1 LEAFTELLK
10 HLPADTG
17 MGIVLVQHLDPVHES
32 ELARLLARAT
42 TMPTREVTNNLRV
55 EPNQVYVIPPNV
67 NMSIVKGVLKL
78 EARAEG
84 RKPQYGID
92 RFFESLAQDQRERA
106 IGVVLSGTA
115 TDGTLGL
122 EAIKAEGGI
131 AFAQDDSAKYDS
143 MPRSAVAAGC
153 VDFVLS
159 PMNIAT
165 ELARIAQHP
174 FVVGSKDES
183 ATSGTSEKH
192 SRDAGER
199 ERETST
205 THQDDAT
212 ALPSGGHGSPAVGAK
227 RARTEMERA
236 SPQSE
241 NAGINQILLLLR
253 NHCGVDFSFYKSTT
267 IQRRIA
273 RRMVLGKHG
282 TFADYANF
290 LRNNAAELD
299 TLFSDVLISVTS
311 FFRNPEAFDLLKR
324 TVFPRLLKDRR
335 DDAVRVWILGCST
348 GQEAYSDA
356 MAYAEFSEGIPRTPK
371 LQIFATDLNESLL
384 DKARAGLY
392 AKSLAVDISPER
404 LRRFFVEEEGG
415 YRVTKPLREIVV
427 FARQNLISDPP
438 FSRLDLIC
446 CRNLLIYLEPVL
458 QKNALS
464 TFHYALKPGGFL
476 FLGASES
483 VGAFTDLFAQVD
495 KKQKVF
501 SRKPTTMPSRPL
513 PGIATPAEPKP
524 KRSRSSPPSLPES
537 MRTEL
542 GAQRE
547 ADRLMVNEF
556 APPGV
561 LVNADLQ
568 ILQFRGP
575 TSAYLT
581 LPRGKASFDVLKMAH
596 DGLMLPLRAAINKAK
611 KDNRAVRKD
620 NVRVDRDGDARTVNL
635 QVIPLKNVKERC
647 YLILFDDVARPDKS
661 GDGESGG
668 RHGRAGSAAAK
679 LARAPSTV
687 ARATDRADVKALRE
701 RVAQSERELAET
713 RDYLQAIQEE
723 HEAASEE
730 LQAASE
736 EAQSANEELQ
746 SINEELETSKEEL
759 ESTNEEL
766 TTVNEE
772 MGNRNVELNRLNADL
787 NNLHLAIHTAILVL
801 SRNLTIRRFTPLA
814 EKLFNLLAT
823 DVGRPL
829 GGIRHNLMAPSA
841 TSSDGNSV
849 EDAQPLELE
858 NLIRE
863 VIDTVSVRERE
874 VQDKE
879 GRWFSLRVRPYMTL
893 DNKIDGAV
901 LALVDIDAL
910 KRSEQGAGVARDF
923 AEATIRA
930 MPTPLVV
937 LDGEL
942 RVKTTNEAFYR
953 VFKVNPHDTEGRLI
967 YELGSGRW
975 NVPAL
980 RALLEEILPRNGYFN
995 DFEIIHDFQGV
1006 GPRTVLLNGRRLDAY
1021 GGVPDLIL
1029 LAIEDISERKQGEE
1043 ALAHLAAIVES
1054 SDDAIVS
1061 KDLNGI
1067 ITTWN
1072 QGATRL
1078 FGYTAQDVV
1087 GKSILILLPPER
1099 QHEESDVLRRIR
1111 QGERIEHFETVRR
1124 RKDGSHVEVA
1134 LTISPIKDARGEI
1147 VGASKIARDITDSKE
1162 AEAALR
1168 ESETKY
1174 RTLFDSI
1181 DEGFCIIEKVPGKK
1195 GDPLDFRYIEAN
1207 PAFESQSGVGS
1218 VVGKTIRQMFPGIT
1232 EEWYEI
1238 YDAVLE
1244 SGEPKRFVLELYAN
1258 ERVLE
1263 LYAFRVEDEMHR
1275 RVAVIFRD
1283 ITKRR
1288 QDEEAIRHAG
1298 ERFRL
1303 LAETM
1308 PQKMFTATASG
1319 NVDYFN
1325 PQWMKYTGLS
1335 LDEIRDWGWTGTI
1348 HPNDMAENTRI
1359 WKDSIAT
1366 GEPFHMEHRVRS
1378 ADGIYRWHIS
1388 RANALK
1394 DAKGQV
1400 LMWVGSNTDIHDV
1413 KEADLRKDEFLAMLA
1428 HELRNPL
1435 APIRNALQF
1444 LRNNSGNSEANK
1456 PAIDMLQRQVGQVV
1470 RLVDD
1475 LLDVNRIS
1483 QGKINLHREKVEL
1496 TAVLDHILEVARPIA
1511 EAKEQELVAALP
1523 RRPIYLNA
1531 DSMRLTQILG
1541 NLLNNAC
1548 KFTDKGGRI
1557 RLAAEQEGMQAV
1569 IRVQD
1574 SGIGIAAD
1582 QLSRVFEMF
1591 VQVDHSLERGQG
1603 GLGLGLALAKR
1614 LVEMQDGTIEA
1625 NSGGLG
1631 KGAEFVV
1638 RFPVLDVP
1646 AAGALESSSEA
1657 DQRSATNAHRILV
1670 VDDNQDAADSLAMLL
1685 QFGGHDVH
1693 TAYNGIDAVAAAT
1706 NLQPDVILLDIG
1718 LPGINGFEAGRQ
1730 IRQQRTD
1737 RKVTL
1742 VALTG
1747 WGQDV
1752 DRRRSLEAG
1761 FDFHL
1766 VKPVEFSALEKIL
1779 EAVPVA
1785 DR

>member
-1 LEAFTELLK
+1 
-10 HLPADTG
+10 
-17 MGIVLVQHLDPVHES
+17 
-32 ELARLLARAT
+32 
-42 TMPTREVTNNLRV
+42 
-55 EPNQVYVIPPNV
+55 
-67 NMSIVKGVLKL
+67 
-78 EARAEG
+78 
-84 RKPQYGID
+84 
-92 RFFESLAQDQRERA
+92 
-106 IGVVLSGTA
+106 
-115 TDGTLGL
+115 
-122 EAIKAEGGI
+122 
-131 AFAQDDSAKYDS
+131 
-143 MPRSAVAAGC
+143 
-153 VDFVLS
+153 
-159 PMNIAT
+159 
-165 ELARIAQHP
+165 
-174 FVVGSKDES
+174 
-183 ATSGTSEKH
+183 
-192 SRDAGER
+192 
-199 ERETST
+199 
-205 THQDDAT
+205 
-212 ALPSGGHGSPAVGAK
+212 
-227 RARTEMERA
+227 
-236 SPQSE
+236 
-241 NAGINQILLLLR
+241 
-253 NHCGVDFSFYKSTT
+253 
-267 IQRRIA
+267 
-273 RRMVLGKHG
+273 MVLGKHS

-324 TVFPRLLKDRR
+324 TVFPRLLKERR

-348 GQEAYSDA
+348 GQEAYSVA
-356 MAYAEFSEGIPRTPK
+356 MAYAEFAEGFPRAPK
-371 LQIFATDLNESLL
+371 LQVFATDLNESLL

-415 YRVTKPLREIVV
+415 YRVTKSLREIVV

-464 TFHYALKPGGFL
+464 AFYYALKPGGFL

-495 KKQKVF
+495 KKQKIF
-501 SRKPTTMPSRPL
+501 SRKPTTMPSRPA
-513 PGIATPAEPKP
+513 PGKTTPAEPKP
-524 KRSRSSPPSLPES
+524 KRSLSSPPALAES

-581 LPRGKASFDVLKMAH
+581 LPRGKASFDLLKMAH

-647 YLILFDDVARPDKS
+647 YLILFDDVARPDNA
-661 GDGESGG
+661 GTGESGG
-668 RHGRAGSAAAK
+668 RRGRAGSAAAK
-679 LARAPSTV
+679 SAGAPSTD
-687 ARATDRADVKALRE
+687 ARVTERADVKALRE

-713 RDYLQAIQEE
+713 RDYLQTIQEE

-814 EKLFNLLAT
+814 GKLFNLLAT

-829 GGIRHNLMAPSA
+829 GGIRHNLLAPPV
-841 TSSDGNSV
+841 TSLDGNSV

-863 VIDTVSVRERE
+863 VIDSVGIRELE

-879 GRWFSLRVRPYMTL
+879 GHWYSLRVRPYMTL
-893 DNKIDGAV
+893 DSKIDGAV

-923 AEATIRA
+923 AEAAIRA

-937 LDGEL
+937 LDIDL
-942 RVKTTNEAFYR
+942 RVTTTNEAFCR
-953 VFKVNPHDTEGRLI
+953 TFNVSPSDAARGLI
-967 YELGSGRW
+967 YELGGGQW
-975 NVPAL
+975 NIPAL
-980 RALLEEILPRNGYFN
+980 HTLLDTVLPRDGYFN
-995 DFEIIHDFQGV
+995 DFEITHDFQGI
-1006 GPRTVLLNGRRLDAY
+1006 GRRTILLNARRLEAHA
-1021 GGVPDLIL
+1021 GLPDLIL
-1029 LAIEDISERKQGEE
+1029 LAIEDVSERKRGEE
-1043 ALAHLAAIVES
+1043 ARAHLAAIVES
-1054 SDDAIVS
+1054 SNDAIVS

-1078 FGYTAQDVV
+1078 FGYTAQEVV
-1087 GKSILILLPPER
+1087 GKSITILIPPER
-1099 QHEESDVLRRIR
+1099 LSEETNVLEHIRDGKRID
-1111 QGERIEHFETVRR
+1111 HFETIRR
-1124 RKDGSHVEVA
+1124 RKDGSDVEVA
-1134 LTISPIKDARGEI
+1134 LTVSPVKNAKDEI
-1147 VGASKIARDITDSKE
+1147 VGASKVARDIGERRRVEKALHVSE
-1162 AEAALR
+1162 A
-1168 ESETKY
+1168 KY

-1181 DEGFCIIEKVPGKK
+1181 DEGFCIIEKVQGLAS
-1195 GDPLDFRYIEAN
+1195 DTSDFRYIEAN
-1207 PAFESQSGVGS
+1207 PAFELQSGVGN

-1238 YDAVLE
+1238 YDAVLAT
-1244 SGEPKRFVLELYAN
+1244 GEPRRFVLELYARG
-1258 ERVLE
+1258 RVLE
-1263 LYAFRVEDEMHR
+1263 LYAFRVEDETHR

-1283 ITKRR
+1283 ITQRR

-1308 PQKMFTATASG
+1308 PQKMFTATGSG
-1319 NVDYFN
+1319 DVDYFN
-1325 PQWMKYTGLS
+1325 PQWMEYTGLS
-1335 LDEIRDWGWTGTI
+1335 LAEIRDWGWTEAI
-1348 HPNDMAENTRI
+1348 HPDDVVENIRV
-1359 WKDSIAT
+1359 WKNSVAT
-1366 GEPFHMEHRVRS
+1366 GDAFHLEHRIRR
-1378 ADGIYRWHIS
+1378 ADGVYRWHIS
-1388 RANALK
+1388 RAMALK
-1394 DAKGQV
+1394 DAEGQV
-1400 LMWVGSNTDIHDV
+1400 LMWVGSNTDNHDV
-1413 KEADLRKDEFLAMLA
+1413 KEADLRKDEFLALLA

-1444 LRNNSGNSEANK
+1444 LRNNSGNSEASK

-1483 QGKINLHREKVEL
+1483 QGKI
-1496 TAVLDHILEVARPIA
+1496 TASWL
-1511 EAKEQELVAALP
+1511 
-1523 RRPIYLNA
+1523 
-1531 DSMRLTQILG
+1531 
-1541 NLLNNAC
+1541 
-1548 KFTDKGGRI
+1548 
-1557 RLAAEQEGMQAV
+1557 
-1569 IRVQD
+1569 
-1574 SGIGIAAD
+1574 
-1582 QLSRVFEMF
+1582 
-1591 VQVDHSLERGQG
+1591 
-1603 GLGLGLALAKR
+1603 
-1614 LVEMQDGTIEA
+1614 
-1625 NSGGLG
+1625 
-1631 KGAEFVV
+1631 
-1638 RFPVLDVP
+1638 
-1646 AAGALESSSEA
+1646 
-1657 DQRSATNAHRILV
+1657 
-1670 VDDNQDAADSLAMLL
+1670 
-1685 QFGGHDVH
+1685 
-1693 TAYNGIDAVAAAT
+1693 
-1706 NLQPDVILLDIG
+1706 
-1718 LPGINGFEAGRQ
+1718 
-1730 IRQQRTD
+1730 TD
-1737 RKVTL
+1737 RFQPSNLSV
-1742 VALTG
+1742 
-1747 WGQDV
+1747 
-1752 DRRRSLEAG
+1752 R
-1761 FDFHL
+1761 
-1766 VKPVEFSALEKIL
+1766 
-1779 EAVPVA
+1779 
-1785 DR
+1785 